1 MPKVK
6 GFITRGEDYR
16 ISLDVHL
23 YIQSKNGEDY
33 TDQQEIAHWTGVQN
47 NDFNSEPS
55 TDDTPVT
62 LTSKNRTFYFYTSNA
77 IDGWNNNAVLG
88 VINRGYSYTTRTL
101 SNLKN
106 SKSFDSQCVNSSGNT
121 CADSG
126 MRVHYWFTAT
136 LKDD

>member
-16 ISLDVHL
+16 IYLDIHL
-23 YIQSKNGEDY
+23 YIQAKNGEDY
-33 TDQQEIAHWTGVQN
+33 TDQQEIAHWTGVQT

-55 TDDTPVT
+55 TDNTPVT
-62 LTSKNRTFYFYTSNA
+62 LTSKNSTFYFYTSNA
-77 IDGWNNNAVLG
+77 IDGWDNNTVLG

-106 SKSFDSQCVNSSGNT
+106 SQYFDSQCVNSSGNA
-121 CADSG
+121 CSDSG
-126 MRVHYWFTAT
+126 RRAHYWFTAT